1 MDIFTLQKKIQADKE
16 VRKIIESGEVP
27 VVDLSIFD
35 CLDNLN
41 ISDDNKRNAEKTI
54 HTKYN
59 IAYPKAKEKM
69 LQQVRQ

>member
-41 ISDDNKRNAEKTI
+41 ISDDN
-54 HTKYN
+54 N
-59 IAYPKAKEKM
+59 ILHNYCKGKKNF
-69 LQQVRQ
+69 